1 MGFSNATRRF
11 KSIRLKK
18 ERMPIGNLIDSAGQT
33 HYQEPTD
40 AATARNCVSPPA
52 VPPAGFANVRG
63 LGDTKA
69 APADPNIAYL
79 QQHHPPALPSL
90 PSDVSGRVAMAGSA
104 TQEDIIVYRLNS
116 WKQLVKEFSKYFE
129 AVASAEKTFKKAM
142 DRVMEEFDVPLKSD
156 NCFSGIEC
164 MGIQQLAMNLKDVH
178 RMYAA
183 QHASLAQ
190 EIENDTL
197 DRLEALRVDIKDS
210 LKVYVDH
217 LDPIYRRLRK
227 QAKEVE
233 EYKEKL
239 VHAVEAYKKKHRTH
253 DAWLIQQQVRR
264 ELTKQ
269 ADLENA
275 LYKAVQAERVRLSR
289 WEVSLTERLR
299 DIISATLN
307 REQSGNQSNRDAIKH
322 CLQYIEKFD
331 AHSESQS
338 FDMHFGPV
346 LQSPMGLIGN
356 SALSDYEYMYRNSES
371 TTVLL
376 EGALEREKGLIKK
389 FHPSYVVLTKLGY
402 LHCFSEQSDLLE
414 KNPEMTFHLAECSVV
429 LLDDTR
435 TFQVVISDKVIG
447 RSKYVF
453 RASDPAY
460 VNHWTNAIISV
471 TSKPLSPE
479 QHVIGGTLRNVQDAV
494 DASATATTNA
504 PNALPTAAGVTVG
517 ELSARNAEEDAAA
530 ATDDAAATA
539 QASAAVAPVKGETFH
554 SARELVSETATESPV
569 ANAGESL
576 PANSKPSVP
585 DSPTDTPK
593 PVSMPVPGPATT
605 AAPVAVNTDA

>member
-1 MGFSNATRRF
+1 MGFSSATRRL

-40 AATARNCVSPPA
+40 AATARNSVSPPA
-52 VPPAGFANVRG
+52 VPPAGFENVRS

-69 APADPNIAYL
+69 ALADPNVAYL
-79 QQHHPPALPSL
+79 QQQHPPVLPSL

-142 DRVMEEFDVPLKSD
+142 DRAMEEFDVPLKSD
-156 NCFSGIEC
+156 NCFSGIER
-164 MGIQQLAMNLKDVH
+164 MGIQQLAMNLRDVH

-183 QHASLAQ
+183 QHALLAQ
-190 EIENDTL
+190 EIDNDTL

-289 WEVSLTERLR
+289 WE
-299 DIISATLN
+299 
-307 REQSGNQSNRDAIKH
+307 QSGNQSNRDAIKH

-338 FDMHFGPV
+338 FDMHFGPR
-346 LQSPMGLIGN
+346 
-356 SALSDYEYMYRNSES
+356 A

-453 RASDPAY
+453 RASDPVY
-460 VNHWTNAIISV
+460 VNHWINAIISV

-479 QHVIGGTLRNVQDAV
+479 QHVIGGTLRNAQDAV
-494 DASATATTNA
+494 AASATATTNA

-517 ELSARNAEEDAAA
+517 ELSARHADEDAAA
-530 ATDDAAATA
+530 ATEDAVATA

-554 SARELVSETATESPV
+554 PARELVSKVATESPV
-569 ANAGESL
+569 ANAGKSL
-576 PANSKPSVP
+576 PANSKTSVP
-585 DSPTDTPK
+585 GAPTDAPK
-593 PVSMPVPGPATT
+593 SVSIPAPEPATT
-605 AAPVAVNTDA
+605 AAPVAMNTNA